1 MPTDP
6 YKYFRVEA
14 RELLEGLTQGALD
27 IEKGVADRAVVGS
40 LLRLAHTLK
49 GASRVVK
56 QPAMAELAHGV
67 EEILSPFR
75 DTEPSLPK
83 TSVRQ
88 ILHLLDEIGVGV
100 AALDQVSDSAASAK
114 RTVSEEQQ
122 ETVRVDI
129 EEVEG
134 VLSSLSEAA
143 VLLTKVQSEAG
154 ALTHARRLAEQLV
167 QHASLSGKTSEATV
181 RGKIHPLAE
190 ELSSSLEHLGRRLAS
205 AIDEMQRE
213 IAITRDRAFQLRLLP
228 ARSIFPSLLRAV
240 HDASTILG
248 KQAQLETSGGEIRLE
263 AQVLMAMRDAILQL
277 VRNAVAHG
285 LENPA
290 VRAEAGKATLG
301 QIRVAVE
308 RRGNRVAFACHD
320 DGCGIDVAAIR
331 RAAIKKGAVSPGGA
345 ESLDLR
351 GAIDLILKGG
361 VTTTATPTEISGRGI
376 GLDVVRELAARL
388 KGEVSVQTVSHQGTT
403 VEIEV
408 PVSLTSVPAVLLAS
422 EEIHACLP
430 FDCVAGI
437 MRLEAAEIVRG
448 VGGEFI
454 VYAGQTIPFFPI
466 SRLLKRTSNLRR
478 KHWSIIIV
486 ASGAARVAVGVDRV
500 VACETVVVRSLP
512 DVTAATRLVAGASL
526 DAEGNPQLV
535 LDPAGLVEA
544 AAMTTANA
552 GPAMAVRSHILVV
565 DDSLTTR
572 MVEQG
577 ILESA
582 GYEVDIARSGE
593 EALDKMR
600 ARPYGLLLVDVEMPG
615 MDGFEFV
622 SRTRADPVL
631 REIPAVLVTSRNSPE
646 DRIRGEQAGARAY
659 IVKSEFDQVRFLQT
673 IRELVRN

>member
-129 EEVEG
+129 EELEG

-228 ARSIFPSLLRAV
+228 ARSIFSSLLRAV

-285 LENPA
+285 LETRQFAPRPA
-290 VRAEAGKATLG
+290 KRHWVK
-301 QIRVAVE
+301 
-308 RRGNRVAFACHD
+308 FA
-320 DGCGIDVAAIR
+320 
-331 RAAIKKGAVSPGGA
+331 
-345 ESLDLR
+345 
-351 GAIDLILKGG
+351 
-361 VTTTATPTEISGRGI
+361 
-376 GLDVVRELAARL
+376 
-388 KGEVSVQTVSHQGTT
+388 
-403 VEIEV
+403 
-408 PVSLTSVPAVLLAS
+408 
-422 EEIHACLP
+422 
-430 FDCVAGI
+430 
-437 MRLEAAEIVRG
+437 
-448 VGGEFI
+448 
-454 VYAGQTIPFFPI
+454 
-466 SRLLKRTSNLRR
+466 
-478 KHWSIIIV
+478 
-486 ASGAARVAVGVDRV
+486 
-500 VACETVVVRSLP
+500 
-512 DVTAATRLVAGASL
+512 
-526 DAEGNPQLV
+526 
-535 LDPAGLVEA
+535 
-544 AAMTTANA
+544 
-552 GPAMAVRSHILVV
+552 
-565 DDSLTTR
+565 
-572 MVEQG
+572 
-577 ILESA
+577 
-582 GYEVDIARSGE
+582 
-593 EALDKMR
+593 
-600 ARPYGLLLVDVEMPG
+600 
-615 MDGFEFV
+615 
-622 SRTRADPVL
+622 
-631 REIPAVLVTSRNSPE
+631 
-646 DRIRGEQAGARAY
+646 
-659 IVKSEFDQVRFLQT
+659 
-673 IRELVRN
+673 